1 MNAIAEFV
9 KKTGKKPVLRR
20 RNLQSMHYI
29 RGIVTYSAYKIP
41 QQVGNSILMRLLGL
55 FFYALNLRNSM
66 KWCISLA
73 ENRKHTMHYIYKIY
87 GFSA

>member
-29 RGIVTYSAYKIP
+29 RRIVTYSAYKTP
-41 QQVGNSILMRLLGL
+41 QQRGKMILICLLEHN
-55 FFYALNLRNSM
+55 A
-66 KWCISLA
+66 
-73 ENRKHTMHYIYKIY
+73 MH
-87 GFSA
+87 